1 MHTEDPDA
9 RGSTTLASHPT
20 QDRPRV
26 PAAHRTTG
34 GAITTATRSERFVAT
49 GTHTDDR
56 RATFAALTV
65 LYALLAALLG
75 VLVDVLESPPA
86 VVTAIV
92 VATCFG
98 ALIANEVNLRGR
110 RDR

>member
-20 QDRPRV
+20 QITLACRPR
-26 PAAHRTTG
+26 RTTG

-98 ALIANEVNLRGR
+98 ALIANEVKLRGR